1 MIEALRTRVGEAQ
14 MEKNLAYE
22 DAREAMQD
30 LTMVGWDYWRNHT
43 DPKRIAALQ
52 EHQKLQRAAMKRYVV
67 AYDNL
72 KALKL
77 ALKLA
82 EQPIIEA

>member
-22 DAREAMQD
+22 DAREAMQTA
-30 LTMVGWDYWRNHT
+30 TMVGWDYFRDPHN
-43 DPKRIAALQ
+43 PKRIAALQ
-52 EHQKLQRAAMKRYVV
+52 EHQKLYRAANKRYIA

-82 EQPIIEA
+82 DQPIIEA